1 MLDLI
6 ERLVEHARDIRHKDQ
21 STSDVC
27 KEAAREIAE
36 LRQVIIRIKAEA
48 QEQYELGQDS
58 ILHPF

>member
-48 QEQYELGQDS
+48 QEQYELG
-58 ILHPF
+58 P